1 MNKEVRY
8 SPIVF
13 RNLEED
19 SRRLEGRAI
28 VFDSY
33 SNNLGF
39 YEKINRSAV
48 TQELINNSDIIF
60 TFNHDPNQLLARYRN
75 GGGSLDVELREDG
88 VYFSFDIPNT
98 TLGNDIYELIK
109 RGDISNCSFC
119 FTVADE
125 KDSQKWEKRDG
136 KMYREIMKISG
147 LYDLSAVTYP
157 AYSDTDINARSIEAR
172 NIAEE
177 ELDKIIKEAEEK
189 AAEAEAEV
197 ENREEEKPEEKEV
210 ENLDEKPEEEVEKPE
225 EKEVKNLDE
234 KPKSENREEE
244 KPEEVEKPE
253 EEVEK
258 PEEKSEKREINKEN
272 KNNHNIMNKQYSLV
286 KELRNAIDNN
296 EKSITVN
303 AETRTVTVQG
313 YGEDPSAV
321 PGVHD
326 QVIETE
332 VQGILE
338 PLYANSVLSN
348 LGVRWYAGL
357 PKGDVQI
364 PIMGKGSCGWAGE
377 IEAATASGNTFTTK
391 KLSPKR
397 LTAYVDISKQLLAQD
412 TIGVEAAIRR
422 DIVNALNDKLEA
434 TILGADAK
442 TDEKPAGIFNGA
454 SETNV
459 DTYAQL
465 CAFEA
470 ALDDANVNGQKKYL
484 MGNTAKATFRS
495 MAKGDKG
502 FVLENSQIDGTPMVN
517 TSNVSTKKFVYGDFN
532 YLAIGS
538 WGDIDITIDQYT
550 QAINGCV
557 RLIINSYFDAVILR
571 PEAFKYGNVD

>member
-210 ENLDEKPEEEVEKPE
+210 ENLDEKPE
-225 EKEVKNLDE
+225 
-234 KPKSENREEE
+234 SENREEE

-258 PEEKSEKREINKEN
+258 SEEKAEKREINKEN

-313 YGEDPSAV
+313 YGEDPSQV

-338 PLYANSVLSN
+338 PLYANSVLAN

-364 PIMGKGSCGWAGE
+364 PITAKGSCGWAGE

>member
-136 KMYREIMKISG
+136 KMYREIMKIGG

-189 AAEAEAEV
+189 AAEAEAEA
-197 ENREEEKPEEKEV
+197 
-210 ENLDEKPEEEVEKPE
+210 
-225 EKEVKNLDE
+225 
-234 KPKSENREEE
+234 ENREEE
-244 KPEEVEKPE
+244 KPEEVENLDEKPVEVEAREEEKPE
-253 EEVEK
+253 EVENLDEKPVEVENREEVEK

-303 AETRTVTVQG
+303 AETRTVTVQNQG
-313 YGEDPSAV
+313 SEPSVV

-454 SETNV
+454 VETNV

-495 MAKGDKG
+495 LAKGDKG
-502 FVLENSQIDGTPMVN
+502 FVLENGQIDGTPMVN

-557 RLIINSYFDAVILR
+557 RLIINAYFDAVILR
-571 PEAFKYGNVD
+571 PEAFKYGLVD

>member
-119 FTVADE
+119 FSISDE
-125 KDSQKWEKRDG
+125 KDSQKWEKREG
-136 KMYREIMKISG
+136 KMYREIMKIGG

-157 AYSDTDINARSIEAR
+157 AYSNTDINARSIEAR

-177 ELDKIIKEAEEK
+177 ELDKILKEAEEK
-189 AAEAEAEV
+189 AAEAEAEQ

-210 ENLDEKPEEEVEKPE
+210 ENLDEKPEA
-225 EKEVKNLDE
+225 
-234 KPKSENREEE
+234 ENREEE

-258 PEEKSEKREINKEN
+258 PVEEKAEKREINKEN
-272 KNNHNIMNKQYSLV
+272 KNNINIMNKQNSLV
-286 KELRNAIDNN
+286 KELRNAIENN
-296 EKSITVN
+296 QKSITIA
-303 AETRTVTVQG
+303 AENRTVTVQG
-313 YGEDPSAV
+313 YGEGAGAV
-321 PGVHD
+321 DGVHD
-326 QVIETE
+326 EVIETE
-332 VQGILE
+332 IQGILE
-338 PLYANSVLSN
+338 PLYANSVLAN
-348 LGVRWYAGL
+348 LGARFYTGL
-357 PKGDVQI
+357 PHGDVQV
-364 PIMGKGSCGWAGE
+364 PKMGKGSCGWAGE
-377 IEAATASGNTFTTK
+377 IEAASASGNTFTTV

-412 TIGVEAAIRR
+412 TIGVEAAIKR

-434 TILGADAK
+434 TIFGAVAG
-442 TDEKPAGIFNGA
+442 DETKPAGIFYNA

-470 ALDDANVNGQKKYL
+470 TLDDANVNGQKKYL

-495 MAKGDKG
+495 MIKGTNNTG
-502 FVLENSQIDGTPMVN
+502 MVLENGQIDGTPMLN

-538 WGDIDITIDQYT
+538 WGDVEITIDQYT
-550 QAINGCV
+550 QAVNGCV
-557 RLIINSYFDAVILR
+557 RLVINAFFDAKVLR
-571 PEAFKYGNVD
+571 PEAFKFGNVD

>member
-60 TFNHDPNQLLARYRN
+60 TFNHDPNQLLARFRN

-119 FTVADE
+119 FSISDE
-125 KDSQKWEKRDG
+125 KDSQKWEKREG
-136 KMYREIMKISG
+136 KMYREIMKIGG

-189 AAEAEAEV
+189 AAEEEK
-197 ENREEEKPEEKEV
+197 REEEKREEKEV
-210 ENLDEKPEEEVEKPE
+210 ENLDEKPEA
-225 EKEVKNLDE
+225 
-234 KPKSENREEE
+234 ENREEE

-258 PEEKSEKREINKEN
+258 PVEEKAEKREINKEN
-272 KNNHNIMNKQYSLV
+272 KNNINIMNKQNSLV
-286 KELRNAIDNN
+286 KELRNAIENN
-296 EKSITVN
+296 QKSITVA
-303 AETRTVTVQG
+303 AENRTVTVQG
-313 YGEDPSAV
+313 YGEGAGAV
-321 PGVHD
+321 DGVHD
-326 QVIETE
+326 EVIETE
-332 VQGILE
+332 IQGILE
-338 PLYANSVLSN
+338 PLYANSVLAN
-348 LGVRWYAGL
+348 LGARFYTGL
-357 PKGDVQI
+357 PHGDVQV
-364 PIMGKGSCGWAGE
+364 PKMGKGSCGWAGE
-377 IEAATASGNTFTTK
+377 IEAASASGNTFTTV

-412 TIGVEAAIRR
+412 TIGVEAAIKR

-434 TILGADAK
+434 TIFGAVAGDD
-442 TDEKPAGIFNGA
+442 TKPAGIFYNA

-459 DTYAQL
+459 DTFAQL

-470 ALDDANVNGQKKYL
+470 TLDDANVNGQKKYL

-495 MAKGDKG
+495 MIKGTNNTG
-502 FVLENSQIDGTPMVN
+502 MVLENGQIDGTPMVN

-538 WGDIDITIDQYT
+538 WGDIEITIDQYT
-550 QAINGCV
+550 QAVNGCV
-557 RLIINSYFDAVILR
+557 RLVINAFFDAKVLR
-571 PEAFKYGNVD
+571 PEAFKFGNVD

>member
-119 FTVADE
+119 FSISDE
-125 KDSQKWEKRDG
+125 KDSQKWEKREG
-136 KMYREIMKISG
+136 KMYREIMKIGG

-157 AYSDTDINARSIEAR
+157 AYSDTDINARSLEMR
-172 NIAEE
+172 NIAEA

-189 AAEAEAEV
+189 AAEEKAEAEA
-197 ENREEEKPEEKEV
+197 EKREEEKPEEKEV
-210 ENLDEKPEEEVEKPE
+210 ENLDEKPEA
-225 EKEVKNLDE
+225 
-234 KPKSENREEE
+234 ENREEE

-258 PEEKSEKREINKEN
+258 PVDEKAEKREINKEN
-272 KNNHNIMNKQYSLV
+272 KNNINIMNKQNSLV
-286 KELRNAIDNN
+286 KELRNAIENN
-296 EKSITVN
+296 QKSITVN

-313 YGEDPSAV
+313 YGTGESAV
-321 PGVHD
+321 DGVHD
-326 QVIETE
+326 EVIETE
-332 VQGILE
+332 IQGILE
-338 PLYANSVLSN
+338 PLYANSVLAN
-348 LGVRWYAGL
+348 LGVRWYSGL
-357 PKGDVQI
+357 PKGDVQV

-391 KLSPKR
+391 RLSPKR

-412 TIGVEAAIRR
+412 TIGVEAAIKR

-434 TILGADAK
+434 TIFGAVAGD
-442 TDEKPAGIFNGA
+442 TEKPAGIFYGA
-454 SETNV
+454 TEENI

-470 ALDDANVNGQKKYL
+470 GLDDANVNGQKKYL

-495 MAKGDKG
+495 MIKGNNNSG
-502 FVLENSQIDGTPMVN
+502 FILENGQIDGTPMVN

-532 YLAIGS
+532 YLAVGS
-538 WGDIDITIDQYT
+538 WGDVEIVIDNYT

-557 RLIINSYFDAVILR
+557 RLIINAYFDAVVLR
-571 PEAFKYGNVD
+571 PEAFKFGNVD

>member
-197 ENREEEKPEEKEV
+197 ENREEEKSEEKEV
-210 ENLDEKPEEEVEKPE
+210 ENLDEKPEV
-225 EKEVKNLDE
+225 
-234 KPKSENREEE
+234 ENREEE
-244 KPEEVEKPE
+244 KPEDVEKPE
-253 EEVEK
+253 EVEK
-258 PEEKSEKREINKEN
+258 PVEEKTEKREINKEN

-313 YGEDPSAV
+313 YGEDPSQV

-326 QVIETE
+326 QVVETE

-338 PLYANSVLSN
+338 PLYANSVLAN
-348 LGVRWYAGL
+348 LGVRWYSGL

-470 ALDDANVNGQKKYL
+470 GLDDANVNGQKKYL

-502 FVLENSQIDGTPMVN
+502 FILENGQIDGTPMVN

-557 RLIINSYFDAVILR
+557 RLIINAYFDAVILR

>member
-210 ENLDEKPEEEVEKPE
+210 ENLDEKPEAENREVEKPE
-225 EKEVKNLDE
+225 VKRQMTQ
-234 KPKSENREEE
+234 KMK
-244 KPEEVEKPE
+244 V
-253 EEVEK
+253 
-258 PEEKSEKREINKEN
+258 
-272 KNNHNIMNKQYSLV
+272 
-286 KELRNAIDNN
+286 
-296 EKSITVN
+296 
-303 AETRTVTVQG
+303 
-313 YGEDPSAV
+313 
-321 PGVHD
+321 
-326 QVIETE
+326 
-332 VQGILE
+332 
-338 PLYANSVLSN
+338 
-348 LGVRWYAGL
+348 
-357 PKGDVQI
+357 
-364 PIMGKGSCGWAGE
+364 
-377 IEAATASGNTFTTK
+377 K
-391 KLSPKR
+391 KLKNQKR
-397 LTAYVDISKQLLAQD
+397 LKNRLKKKQ
-412 TIGVEAAIRR
+412 
-422 DIVNALNDKLEA
+422 K
-434 TILGADAK
+434 
-442 TDEKPAGIFNGA
+442 
-454 SETNV
+454 NV
-459 DTYAQL
+459 
-465 CAFEA
+465 
-470 ALDDANVNGQKKYL
+470 K
-484 MGNTAKATFRS
+484 
-495 MAKGDKG
+495 
-502 FVLENSQIDGTPMVN
+502 
-517 TSNVSTKKFVYGDFN
+517 
-532 YLAIGS
+532 
-538 WGDIDITIDQYT
+538 
-550 QAINGCV
+550 
-557 RLIINSYFDAVILR
+557 
-571 PEAFKYGNVD
+571 

>member
-210 ENLDEKPEEEVEKPE
+210 ENLDEKTEV
-225 EKEVKNLDE
+225 
-234 KPKSENREEE
+234 ENREEE
-244 KPEEVEKPE
+244 KPEE
-253 EEVEK
+253 EVEK
-258 PEEKSEKREINKEN
+258 PVEEKTEKREINKEN

-313 YGEDPSAV
+313 YGEDPSQV

-326 QVIETE
+326 QVVETE

-454 SETNV
+454 TETNV

-470 ALDDANVNGQKKYL
+470 GLDDANVNGQKKYL

-502 FVLENSQIDGTPMVN
+502 FILENGQIDGTPMVN

-557 RLIINSYFDAVILR
+557 RLIINAYFDAVILR
-571 PEAFKYGNVD
+571 PEAFKFGNVD

>member
-189 AAEAEAEV
+189 AAEAEAEAEAEV

-210 ENLDEKPEEEVEKPE
+210 ENLDEKPEEV
-225 EKEVKNLDE
+225 
-234 KPKSENREEE
+234 ENREEE
-244 KPEEVEKPE
+244 KPEEVEKP
-253 EEVEK
+253 V
-258 PEEKSEKREINKEN
+258 EEKTEKREINKEN

-313 YGEDPSAV
+313 YGEDPSQV

-326 QVIETE
+326 QVVETE

-502 FVLENSQIDGTPMVN
+502 FILENGQIDGTPMVN

-571 PEAFKYGNVD
+571 PEAFKFGNVD

>member
-197 ENREEEKPEEKEV
+197 ENREEKKPEEKEV
-210 ENLDEKPEEEVEKPE
+210 ENLDEKPEEV
-225 EKEVKNLDE
+225 
-234 KPKSENREEE
+234 ENREEE
-244 KPEEVEKPE
+244 KPEEVEKP
-253 EEVEK
+253 V
-258 PEEKSEKREINKEN
+258 EEKTEKREINKEN

-313 YGEDPSAV
+313 YGEDPSQV

-326 QVIETE
+326 QVVETE

-338 PLYANSVLSN
+338 PLYANSVLTN

-470 ALDDANVNGQKKYL
+470 GLDDANVNGQKKYL

-502 FVLENSQIDGTPMVN
+502 FILENGQIDGTPMVN

-571 PEAFKYGNVD
+571 PEAFKFGNVD

>member
-119 FTVADE
+119 FSISDE
-125 KDSQKWEKRDG
+125 KDSQKWEKREG
-136 KMYREIMKISG
+136 KMYREIMKIGG

-172 NIAEE
+172 NIAEA
-177 ELDKIIKEAEEK
+177 ELDKILEEAEKMKEEEEK
-189 AAEAEAEV
+189 QQ
-197 ENREEEKPEEKEV
+197 ENRSEEVEKPEEKEV
-210 ENLDEKPEEEVEKPE
+210 ENLDEKPEA
-225 EKEVKNLDE
+225 
-234 KPKSENREEE
+234 ENREEE

-258 PEEKSEKREINKEN
+258 PVEEKAEKREINKEN
-272 KNNHNIMNKQYSLV
+272 KNNINIMNKQNSLV
-286 KELRNAIDNN
+286 KELRNAIENN
-296 EKSITVN
+296 QKSITVN
-303 AETRTVTVQG
+303 AETRTMTVQG
-313 YGEDPSAV
+313 YGTGESAV
-321 PGVHD
+321 DGVHD
-326 QVIETE
+326 EVVETE
-332 VQGILE
+332 IQGILE
-338 PLYANSVLSN
+338 PLYANSVLAN
-348 LGVRWYAGL
+348 LGVRWYSGL
-357 PKGDVQI
+357 PKGDVQV

-391 KLSPKR
+391 RLSPKR

-412 TIGVEAAIRR
+412 TIGVEAAIKR

-434 TILGADAK
+434 TIFGAVAGD
-442 TDEKPAGIFNGA
+442 TEKPAGIFYGA
-454 SETNV
+454 TETNV

-470 ALDDANVNGQKKYL
+470 GLDDANVNGQKKYL

-495 MAKGDKG
+495 MIKGNNNSG
-502 FVLENSQIDGTPMVN
+502 FILENGQIDGTPMVN

-532 YLAIGS
+532 YLAVGS
-538 WGDIDITIDQYT
+538 WGDVEIVIDNYT

-557 RLIINSYFDAVILR
+557 RLIINAYFDAVVLR
-571 PEAFKYGNVD
+571 PEAFKFGNVD

>member
-60 TFNHDPNQLLARYRN
+60 TFNHDPNQLLARFRN

-119 FTVADE
+119 FSISDE
-125 KDSQKWEKRDG
+125 KDSQKWEKREG
-136 KMYREIMKISG
+136 KMYREIMKIGG

-189 AAEAEAEV
+189 AAEEEK
-197 ENREEEKPEEKEV
+197 REEEKPEEKEV
-210 ENLDEKPEEEVEKPE
+210 ENLDEKPEA
-225 EKEVKNLDE
+225 
-234 KPKSENREEE
+234 ENREEE

-253 EEVEK
+253 EGVEK
-258 PEEKSEKREINKEN
+258 PVEEKAEKREINKEN
-272 KNNHNIMNKQYSLV
+272 KNNINIMNKQNSLV
-286 KELRNAIDNN
+286 KELRNAIENN
-296 EKSITVN
+296 QKSITVA
-303 AETRTVTVQG
+303 AENRTVTVQG
-313 YGEDPSAV
+313 YGEGAGAV
-321 PGVHD
+321 DGVHD
-326 QVIETE
+326 EVIETE
-332 VQGILE
+332 IQGILE
-338 PLYANSVLSN
+338 PLYANSVLAN
-348 LGVRWYAGL
+348 LGARFYTGL
-357 PKGDVQI
+357 PHGDVQV
-364 PIMGKGSCGWAGE
+364 PKMGKGSCGWAGE
-377 IEAATASGNTFTTK
+377 IEAASASGNTFTTV

-412 TIGVEAAIRR
+412 TIGVEAAIKR

-434 TILGADAK
+434 TIFGAVAGDD
-442 TDEKPAGIFNGA
+442 TKPAGIFYNA

-459 DTYAQL
+459 DTFAQL

-470 ALDDANVNGQKKYL
+470 TLDDANVNGQKKYL

-495 MAKGDKG
+495 MIKGTNNTG
-502 FVLENSQIDGTPMVN
+502 MVLENGQIDGTPMVN

-538 WGDIDITIDQYT
+538 WGDIEITIDQYT
-550 QAINGCV
+550 QAVNGCV
-557 RLIINSYFDAVILR
+557 RLVINAFFDAKVLR
-571 PEAFKYGNVD
+571 PEAFKFGNVD

>member
-189 AAEAEAEV
+189 AAEAEAEAEA
-197 ENREEEKPEEKEV
+197 ENREDEKPEEKEV
-210 ENLDEKPEEEVEKPE
+210 ENLDEKPEA
-225 EKEVKNLDE
+225 
-234 KPKSENREEE
+234 ENREEE
-244 KPEEVEKPE
+244 KPEEDEKP

-258 PEEKSEKREINKEN
+258 PVEEKTEKREINKEN

-313 YGEDPSAV
+313 YGEDPSQV

-326 QVIETE
+326 QVVETE

-470 ALDDANVNGQKKYL
+470 GLDDANVNGQKKYL

-502 FVLENSQIDGTPMVN
+502 FVLENGQIDGTPMVN

-571 PEAFKYGNVD
+571 PEAFKFGNVD